1 MSNNIFTANEDF
13 SKLFDEF
20 LFFQKS
26 FFSILTLSMSVMMIF
41 NKEITLFSQ
50 EVTFFRWLA
59 FVCFGLFLVPKI
71 NKKFDKLIKTKHKKL
86 SKYFI
91 TSLLIALW
99 ASKDAADF
107 LPSLIIYQTFAL
119 MELKYL

>member
-71 NKKFDKLIKTKHKKL
+71 NKKIDKYNDLKRILKTVYNKRYRNFI
-86 SKYFI
+86 SKASRIAYEVYNDNCCNI
-91 TSLLIALW
+91 T
-99 ASKDAADF
+99 
-107 LPSLIIYQTFAL
+107 LPSSTN
-119 MELKYL
+119 